1 MSNRVLQV
9 LLCMTLASSAAVRAE
24 ESGSAAAI
32 SAAFSSE
39 NYDKGLELVRQVFA
53 KFQSDESAQ
62 ATTLIK
68 SILASV
74 PKDQA
79 GQIVVAAIQGNPSL
93 GTLILNASV
102 SGASRDEQLAILSRV
117 NFALTQHPEQNGEL
131 AQHVPEMLTNAAR
144 TVPVSMALTSP
155 TFNPANSKSDSKII
169 TSPVDIKQDEKDIRK
184 DTRDIIQDE
193 TKLANEHSKLRA
205 DIAQLI
211 KDLRENKPPSVIRV
225 EEAKINEEERDIVAS
240 EKDIKADKTDLKA
253 DEKDLREDLGG
264 GNLGGGNLDQ
274 Q

>member
-1 MSNRVLQV
+1 MSNRVLPV

-39 NYDKGLELVRQVFA
+39 NYDKGLELIREVFA
-53 KFQSDESAQ
+53 RLQPDQSAQ

-93 GTLILNASV
+93 GTPILKASV

-117 NFALTQHPEQNGEL
+117 NFALTQHPEQNSEL
-131 AQHVPEMLTNAAR
+131 AQHVPEMLTNTAR
-144 TVPVSMALTSP
+144 TVPVSVALTAP
-155 TFNPANSKSDSKII
+155 TYNPANSPSDTKVII
-169 TSPVDIKQDEKDIRK
+169 SNPDIGEDRKDIKQD
-184 DTRDIIQDE
+184 
-193 TKLANEHSKLRA
+193 LAELKAEQEVL
-205 DIAQLI
+205 Q
-211 KDLRENKPPSVIRV
+211 DLRQAHAPRREIKQ
-225 EEAKINEEERDIVAS
+225 E
-240 EKDIKADKTDLKA
+240 EKDIKSVRKDLKA
-253 DEKDLREDLGG
+253 DKKDLKHDPPFIGG
-264 GNLGGGNLDQ
+264 H
-274 Q
+274 

>member
-1 MSNRVLQV
+1 MSNRVLPV

-24 ESGSAAAI
+24 ESGSTAAI

-39 NYDKGLELVRQVFA
+39 NYDKGLELIREVFA
-53 KFQSDESAQ
+53 RLQPDQSAQ

-93 GTLILNASV
+93 GTPILKASV

-117 NFALTQHPEQNGEL
+117 NFALTQHPEQNSAL
-131 AQHVPEMLTNAAR
+131 AQHVPEMLTSAAR
-144 TVPVSMALTSP
+144 TVPVSMALTAP
-155 TFNPANSKSDSKII
+155 TFNPANSPSDTKTIN
-169 TSPVDIKQDEKDIRK
+169 SPSDIKQDEKDIRQDKK
-184 DTRDIIQDE
+184 DISQDQAQ
-193 TKLANEHSKLRA
+193 LANEHSKLRA

-211 KDLRENKPPSVIRV
+211 KDIRENKPPSVIRA
-225 EEAKINEEERDIVAS
+225 EEAKINEEERDIKAS
-240 EKDIKADKTDLKA
+240 DKDLKADKTNLKA
-253 DEKDLREDLGG
+253 DDQDLRQDLHGH
-264 GNLGGGNLDQ
+264 
-274 Q
+274 

>member
-24 ESGSAAAI
+24 ESGTAAAI

-74 PKDQA
+74 AKDQA
-79 GQIVVAAIQGNPSL
+79 GQIVVAAIQGNPRL
-93 GTLILNASV
+93 GTPILNASV

-117 NFALTQHPEQNGEL
+117 NFALTQHPEQNSAL

-155 TFNPANSKSDSKII
+155 TFNPANSQSDSKII
-169 TSPVDIKQDEKDIRK
+169 TSPVDIKQDKKDIR
-184 DTRDIIQDE
+184 QDE
-193 TKLANEHSKLRA
+193 RQLSNEQNKLRA
-205 DIAQLI
+205 DFAQLI
-211 KDLRENKPPSVIRV
+211 KDLEENKPPSVIRAD
-225 EEAKINEEERDIVAS
+225 EAKISAEQAAIVSTDRDLG
-240 EKDIKADKTDLKA
+240 ADK
-253 DEKDLREDLGG
+253 KDLRQDLNGH
-264 GNLGGGNLDQ
+264 
-274 Q
+274 